1 MTKILLIEDDALV
14 ADAVQTV
21 LRKAGYTVVTIPNG
35 TVALA
40 KLEGENPDLILTD
53 ILMPEKEGIET
64 IRDIRARD
72 QQVPIV
78 VYSGGG
84 MMRNYEFLNMAV
96 KLGANDAIRKPF
108 ANEEL
113 LAVVKRSLENRI
125 A

>member
-1 MTKILLIEDDALV
+1 MAKILLIEDDALV

-35 TVALA
+35 AVALA
-40 KLEGENPDLILTD
+40 KLEGERPDLILTD

-84 MMRNYEFLNMAV
+84 MMKNFEFLNMAV
-96 KLGANDAIRKPF
+96 KLGANDALRKPF

-113 LAVVKRSLENRI
+113 LAVVKRALENRI

>member
-1 MTKILLIEDDALV
+1 MAKILLIEDDALV
-14 ADAVQTV
+14 ADAVETV
-21 LRKAGYTVVTIPNG
+21 LRKAGYVVVTTPNG
-35 TVALA
+35 AVALA
-40 KLEGENPDLILTD
+40 KLSGENPDLILTD

-72 QQVPIV
+72 PRVPIV
-78 VYSGGG
+78 AYSGGG
-84 MMRNYEFLNMAV
+84 MMKNYEFLNMAL